1 LQRLEHGASI
11 RAMSARPLL
20 FVYGTLRPRLQGC
33 DVPLA
38 RWLATSAEH
47 LGAARTRGRLYDL
60 GPYPGLVLLP
70 PVNGPRGWIAGDV
83 YRLPRPQQML
93 ATLDRY
99 EGGRAK
105 ARPRFERI
113 ERPIRIRQYRSAD
126 AWLYVYRGPLATA
139 APIRDGDYR
148 RYLEERNA

>member
-1 LQRLEHGASI
+1 
-11 RAMSARPLL
+11 MTARPLL

-33 DVPLA
+33 EVAIA
-38 RWLATSAEH
+38 RWLAASAEH

-60 GPYPGLVLLP
+60 GPYPALVLLP

-99 EGGRAK
+99 EGAPGR
-105 ARPRFERI
+105 ARPRFERV
-113 ERPIRIRQYRSAD
+113 ERRIRVDACRSAD
-126 AWLYVYRGPLATA
+126 AWLYVYRGPLTHA
-139 APIRDGDYR
+139 ARIRCGDYR
-148 RYLEERNA
+148 RYLEQRSA